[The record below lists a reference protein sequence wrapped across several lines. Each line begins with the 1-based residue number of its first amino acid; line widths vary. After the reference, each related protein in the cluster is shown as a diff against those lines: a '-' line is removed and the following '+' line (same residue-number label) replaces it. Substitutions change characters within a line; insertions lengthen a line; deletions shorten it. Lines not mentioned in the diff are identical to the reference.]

1 MEQMVVPGV
10 VETPAQKPASRVRT
24 LALVGGLVAIVG
36 GTAVAGG
43 GWLAF
48 SRLNG
53 GGPQPE
59 SVLPADTIAFAKVDM
74 NPSGAQKV
82 AAVRFALRFPD
93 AKGKV
98 TESSDLRK
106 VAFEKLQ
113 ADGEFKDLDYAT
125 DVAPWLGE
133 RFGVGMLPGAGAKD
147 EPIAVLALAVTDED
161 KARAALPQLTGKSDT
176 ACGVRDGFAICS
188 EDRTTVTVLT
198 EADQS
203 TSLAD
208 SPQFASDME
217 ALGEDGVAAAWV
229 DLKKIGDAATETRGA
244 LGLPGLPLGDVP
256 QGGRL
261 AVALRFAGPHLELAG
276 RVTDMPLAWPAGR
289 GSGNGVADLPSG
301 TLAAFGLD
309 GAGEQVT
316 SSWTSSKDFAEDLER
331 AESEYGVSLP
341 EDLTAAL
348 GDRATL
354 AYGGMDGGTVNVG
367 LRTAGDP
374 AAVGRFVTAMNSD
387 TMSDFRV
394 HQGSADGDPVVA
406 STEGYARQLASGGGL
421 GGQQAFRD
429 AVPGAKDARAVL
441 YVDIAGLLKA
451 HGDEVGQELRQ
462 TLQPFAA
469 LGVSTGGE
477 GKAARF
483 TVRLTTR

>member
-10 VETPAQKPASRVRT
+10 VETPGQKPASRVKT

-59 SVLPADTIAFAKVDM
+59 SVLPADTVAFLKVDM
-74 NPSGAQKV
+74 NPSGSQKV
-82 AAVRFALRFPD
+82 AAVRFALRFPE

-113 ADGEFKDLDYAT
+113 EDGEFKDLDYAT

-133 RFGVGMLPGAGAKD
+133 RFAVGVLPGAGAKE
-147 EPIAVLALAVTDED
+147 EPITVIVLAVTDED
-161 KARAALPQLTGKSDT
+161 KARASLPQLTGKSDT

-188 EDRTTVTVLT
+188 EDKTTVTVLT
-198 EADQS
+198 EAEQS
-203 TSLAD
+203 TSLA
-208 SPQFASDME
+208 PRQFASDME

-229 DLKKIGDAATETRGA
+229 DLKKVGDEASETRGA

-276 RVTDMPLAWPAGR
+276 RVTDMPLAWPAER
-289 GSGNGVADLPSG
+289 GGGNGVADLPSG

-309 GAGEQVT
+309 SAGEQVT
-316 SSWTSSKDFAEDLER
+316 SSLLSSKDFAEDLES
-331 AESEYGVSLP
+331 AERDLGVSLP

-354 AYGGMDGGTVNVG
+354 AYGGMEGGTVNVA

-374 AAVGRFVTAMNSD
+374 AAVGRFVTGMNGD
-387 TMSDFRV
+387 TMGTFRL

-406 STEGYARQLASGGGL
+406 TTEGYAGQVASGSGL
-421 GGQQAFRD
+421 GEQQSFRD

-441 YVDIAGLLKA
+441 YLDIASLLKE
-451 HGDEVGQELRQ
+451 HGDVVGAELREN
-462 TLQPFAA
+462 LQPFSA
-469 LGVSTGGE
+469 LGVSTRGQD
-477 GKAARF
+477 KAAEF